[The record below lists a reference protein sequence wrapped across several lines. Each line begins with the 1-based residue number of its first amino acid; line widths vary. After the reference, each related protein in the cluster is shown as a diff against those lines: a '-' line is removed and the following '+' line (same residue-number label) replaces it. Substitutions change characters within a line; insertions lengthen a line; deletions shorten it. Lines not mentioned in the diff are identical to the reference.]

1 MAKTDY
7 QKFQE
12 KGHQIL
18 NVSRCSGYNLTKVQI
33 KFVSKEDNLCRV
45 ASFDKDGNLIECML
59 IPTKKENDVF
69 GFSDEKDKIIFIN
82 NLRDEF
88 AMRAMH
94 VFISNRDSND
104 YIAKESYEIANA
116 MLKEREKHLNKQTM
130 ENFTIAFII
139 AFALMTIGILYDG
152 FTNVKRKKK
161 QICMM
166 LEHLEY
172 QIQKR

>member
-18 NVSRCSGYNLTKVQI
+18 NVSRFSSNNLTILKI
-33 KFVSKEDNLCRV
+33 TFVSKEDNLCRI
-45 ASFDKDGNLIECML
+45 ASFDVEGNLIECIL
-59 IPTKKENDVF
+59 NPTNKENDVF

-88 AMRAMH
+88 AMRAMQG
-94 VFISNRDSND
+94 FISDREMYNSMMLDRPKGITPND

-116 MLKEREKHLNKQTM
+116 MLKEREKHLSAIDETPRLTVDIIEELNNKSW
-130 ENFTIAFII
+130 
-139 AFALMTIGILYDG
+139 
-152 FTNVKRKKK
+152 KKV
-161 QICMM
+161 Q
-166 LEHLEY
+166 
-172 QIQKR
+172 